1 MRHQML
7 KLNTEIR
14 NHFSLL
20 LEFLRYIHFFSIGLF
35 HFWDIYSSLKI
46 PSFISQ
52 GFTNEKTGVMFYSNC
67 KLLSK
72 IQF

>member
-1 MRHQML
+1 ML

-20 LEFLRYIHFFSIGLF
+20 LEFLRYVHFFLLVCFIF
-35 HFWDIYSSLKI
+35 EIDIYSFLKI